1 MKKNQFYIDPLDA
14 YLDSLPAWVHYAL
27 GVVAFG
33 IIYAMLFIVFSL

>member
-14 YLDSLPAWVHYAL
+14 YLDSLPAWVHYVM

-33 IIYAMLFIVFSL
+33 VVYAMIVLVFSM